1 MVSVDIEDIGN
12 ITVEDI
18 NVIFEVRDAL
28 GISESLETCMI
39 DKLSP
44 TESSTCLFDLNVQ
57 PGQGKTFRVDIPT
70 EFNSRPDTGPSD
82 NAMLQTTSVLA
93 GDILPFIAMNSNSGI
108 YTTADTIATVNT
120 AGYFNDAIG
129 MIRSLDVIIAVT
141 STGGTPVVSLVY
153 AKDVSSSAID
163 VTDGLTV
170 TATDSD

>member
-1 MVSVDIEDIGN
+1 MAYSASGL
-12 ITVEDI
+12 T
-18 NVIFEVRDAL
+18 
-28 GISESLETCMI
+28 SL
-39 DKLSP
+39 
-44 TESSTCLFDLNVQ
+44 
-57 PGQGKTFRVDIPT
+57 
-70 EFNSRPDTGPSD
+70 
-82 NAMLQTTSVLA
+82 A
-93 GDILPFIAMNSNSGI
+93 SGSGVNLWH
-108 YTTADTIATVNT
+108 YTTTDTIATVNT